1 MTLLRVAWARYGMRA
16 ALVALL
22 KIMVAVVQW
31 RSRHGPAEAR
41 GGEPTSSRCHA
52 HGDVRA
58 GPVKTRSSRDGL
70 GRTAGETRDGLGR
83 TAGETRDGLGRTAG
97 PRSITGGEGWHA
109 RS

>member
-41 GGEPTSSRCHA
+41 GVNPPRRVA
-52 HGDVRA
+52 M
-58 GPVKTRSSRDGL
+58 
-70 GRTAGETRDGLGR
+70 RTAMC
-83 TAGETRDGLGRTAG
+83 A
-97 PRSITGGEGWHA
+97 PVP
-109 RS
+109 